1 MNIAIEWLN
10 RKINT
15 DYNYLEEFAK
25 NVKSVLYGVPL
36 SEIPKVSISSLDPLF
51 KAFCESF
58 EKLKS
63 SSQSS
68 KYSELLKENLKLRD
82 EISITSDL
90 HLNDLA
96 MKGQE
101 IEKLRLELE
110 AEKKRL
116 IEISDVTLSQEYIS
130 LKQLKE
136 KDQESYEGEIREL
149 KKSIAESEAQ
159 KEKDI
164 ACLNKFKSDNIKLFK
179 QNKEMNKQ
187 IEENKTNDANF
198 EESKRLNV
206 SFMEQLQ
213 KAGKELEEFR
223 AKDIEAKK
231 LNVEEQDIK
240 KKLQE
245 TIKQLQN
252 DILEQKSRNE
262 ELSLKI
268 ANLEAALSKKTEEVN
283 SESSLYVKK
292 AVIALKKAKEV
303 VEKAK
308 SNQPFPVSMPKP
320 PVSTV
325 KRKREAKDKNK
336 EDEMIPEKLQKNQ

>member
-1 MNIAIEWLN
+1 MKIEINVMNIAIEWLN

-36 SEIPKVSISSLDPLF
+36 SEIPKLSISSLDPLF

-82 EISITSDL
+82 EISIASDL

-130 LKQLKE
+130 LKQLKD

-164 ACLNKFKSDNIKLFK
+164 ACLNKFKSDNIAKIFVEITLDK
-179 QNKEMNKQ
+179 W
-187 IEENKTNDANF
+187 
-198 EESKRLNV
+198 R
-206 SFMEQLQ
+206 QL
-213 KAGKELEEFR
+213 
-223 AKDIEAKK
+223 
-231 LNVEEQDIK
+231 
-240 KKLQE
+240 
-245 TIKQLQN
+245 
-252 DILEQKSRNE
+252 
-262 ELSLKI
+262 
-268 ANLEAALSKKTEEVN
+268 
-283 SESSLYVKK
+283 
-292 AVIALKKAKEV
+292 
-303 VEKAK
+303 
-308 SNQPFPVSMPKP
+308 M
-320 PVSTV
+320 
-325 KRKREAKDKNK
+325 
-336 EDEMIPEKLQKNQ
+336 